1 MSELARMLK
10 TYKIDIALVFNSTKS
25 MEPYIE
31 RLKKDIRK
39 MPAEVRY
46 TFEKE
51 GRTVESLRIKVI
63 DFGDYGVDG
72 SDAIHQTE
80 FYDAETEGDKITDA
94 INNIQYASRGGDIP
108 ENGLEALYEAMASDW
123 VDPKPNGRHI
133 IVLVTDAPP
142 LDLGERAE
150 CVGYDKDRYLE
161 TVDDLG
167 EIWNP
172 TDMQGGDSGLKLNP
186 LKARLVLF
194 APQGTIAGH
203 SWDEVAKWER
213 VIFKPVTPA
222 AGVDISMGELV
233 GEIVHSIRLGS

>member
-1 MSELARMLK
+1 MRWFSIRRKAWNRISK
-10 TYKIDIALVFNSTKS
+10 G
-25 MEPYIE
+25 
-31 RLKKDIRK
+31 LKKIFAK
-39 MPAEVRY
+39 CPAEVRY

-72 SDAIHQTE
+72 SDAIRQTR
-80 FYDAETEGDKITDA
+80 FFDTETETDQLA
-94 INNIQYASRGGDIP
+94 DAVNNIKYRGCGGVP
-108 ENGLEALYEAMASDW
+108 NNGLEALYEAMTSDW
-123 VDPKPNGRHI
+123 IDPKPNGRHI

-150 CVGYDKDRYLE
+150 CVGYDKDRYPE

>member
-1 MSELARMLK
+1 MSENSQGLK
-10 TYKIDIALVFNSTKS
+10 NYKIDIALVIDATGS
-25 MEPYIE
+25 MGPFMD
-31 RLKKDIRK
+31 KVKADIIK
-39 MPAEVRY
+39 VPAEIKDAL
-46 TFEKE
+46 EKE
-51 GRTVESLRIKVI
+51 NKMVESMRIKVI
-63 DFGDYGVDG
+63 DFADYGFDG

-94 INNIQYASRGGDIP
+94 INNIQYERRGGDIP

-150 CVGYDKDRYLE
+150 CVGYDKDRYPE

>member
-10 TYKIDIALVFNSTKS
+10 TYKIDIALVIDATGS
-25 MEPYIE
+25 MGPFMD
-31 RLKKDIRK
+31 KVKADIIK
-39 MPAEVRY
+39 VPAEIKDAL
-46 TFEKE
+46 EKE
-51 GRTVESLRIKVI
+51 NKMVESMRIKVI
-63 DFGDYGVDG
+63 DFADYGFDG

-150 CVGYDKDRYLE
+150 CVGYDKDRYPE

>member
-1 MSELARMLK
+1 MSENSQGLK
-10 TYKIDIALVFNSTKS
+10 NYKIDIALVIDATGS
-25 MEPYIE
+25 MGPFMD
-31 RLKKDIRK
+31 KVKADIIK
-39 MPAEVRY
+39 VPAEIKDAL
-46 TFEKE
+46 EKE
-51 GRTVESLRIKVI
+51 NKMVESMRIKVI
-63 DFGDYGVDG
+63 DFADYGFDG

-150 CVGYDKDRYLE
+150 CVGYDKDRYPE

-233 GEIVHSIRLGS
+233 GEIVPSIRLGS